1 MLNLQEQFYK
11 RRRLDKQMDRFIT
24 IPTRST
30 SEYPGLTR
38 LVSILADASMDD
50 IGNAFITDLYS
61 VTSKIASSGLV
72 INEKLIE
79 YIRSEV
85 RCLYETYVSS
95 FREPLPIKTDDY
107 QVRSFDDLMFIREKN
122 NIGIH
127 HIDAYVIISEWD
139 LEGCP
144 SPRGE
149 DCLGHYR
156 TIYPDF
162 YKELRGLEVGQI
174 KRLGT
179 SRFER
184 LR

>member
-1 MLNLQEQFYK
+1 MTKLIELPDN
-11 RRRLDKQMDRFIT
+11 DC
-24 IPTRST
+24 
-30 SEYPGLTR
+30 SEYPELSR
-38 LVSILADASMDD
+38 IVSTLAMVSMSE
-50 IGNAFITDLYS
+50 IGNAFIIDLNS
-61 VTSKIASSGLV
+61 IASKIASSGLG
-72 INEKLIE
+72 INEELIAH
-79 YIRSEV
+79 IKSQV

-95 FREPLPIKTDDY
+95 FREPLPIEIDDY
-107 QVRSFDDLMFIREKN
+107 QVRSFDDLMFVRERN

-139 LEGCP
+139 LEGFP